1 MSDTASS
8 PLAEPVWSLP
18 SASGPA
24 TRSFRMVSA
33 VAAETWKG
41 LLIMWTF
48 KFNVVTEVLG
58 LFMVFLGISFF
69 MGYGQFDMEAMA
81 SSLLGFIF
89 WTYAIFAIGNM
100 SFALREEQQQGTI
113 EQMSMGV
120 IPFWVLLF
128 GRTLASLIWTTLV
141 VSIGGGAITLGFGLD
156 LGLNSKVIPIFL
168 LSILGLYGLGYLVAG
183 ATLLF
188 KNILSFT
195 NLIQNI
201 LLFLN
206 GAIVPI
212 TFYPEWMAN
221 VTRVLPTTLGIEN
234 LRMVTLEGLALHD
247 VWLNGRLQLLTWHSI
262 IWLAVGLALF
272 LWADREARRRGL
284 MGQF

>member
-1 MSDTASS
+1 MSDTVS
-8 PLAEPVWSLP
+8 PPLDPSAWSLP
-18 SASGPA
+18 ETSGPLA
-24 TRSFRMVSA
+24 AAWRPIST

-58 LFMVFLGISFF
+58 LFMIFLGISFF
-69 MGYGQFDMEAMA
+69 MGYGEFNTNTMA
-81 SSLLGFIF
+81 SSLMGFIF

-120 IPFWVLLF
+120 TPFGILLF

-141 VSIGGGAITLGFGLD
+141 VLIGGGAITLGFGLD
-156 LGLNSKVIPIFL
+156 LGLNSRVVPIFL

-206 GAIVPI
+206 GAIVPV
-212 TFYPEWMAN
+212 TFYPTWLAN
-221 VTRVLPTTLGIEN
+221 VTRVLPTTLGIETMR
-234 LRMVTLEGLALHD
+234 LVTLEHRTLGEVWRNGPLPLLLLHS
-247 VWLNGRLQLLTWHSI
+247 VL
-262 IWLAVGLALF
+262 WLAVGLGLF

>member
-1 MSDTASS
+1 MTDTASS
-8 PLAEPVWSLP
+8 PLPEPAWSLP
-18 SASGPA
+18 AMPA
-24 TRSFRMVSA
+24 PIAWACRMIGT

-69 MGYGQFDMEAMA
+69 MGYGQFDTDTMA
-81 SSLLGFIF
+81 SSLMGFIF

-100 SFALREEQQQGTI
+100 SYALREEQQQGTI

-120 IPFWVLLF
+120 TPFGALLF

-141 VSIGGGAITLGFGLD
+141 VAVGGGAITLGFGLD
-156 LGLNSKVIPIFL
+156 LGLNPNGIPVFL

-212 TFYPEWMAN
+212 TFYPVWMAN
-221 VTRVLPTTLGIEN
+221 ATRVLPTTLGIETM
-234 LRMVTLEGLALHD
+234 RTVTLEGLALRD
-247 VWLNGRLQLLTWHSI
+247 VWLDGRLQLLTLHSVAWFGI
-262 IWLAVGLALF
+262 GLALF
-272 LWADREARRRGL
+272 LWADRAARRRGL

>member
-8 PLAEPVWSLP
+8 PVTEPVWSLP

-33 VAAETWKG
+33 VTAEIWKG
-41 LLIMWTF
+41 LLILWTF
-48 KFNVVTEVLG
+48 KFNVVAEVLG
-58 LFMVFLGISFF
+58 LFLIFLGISFF
-69 MGYGQFDMEAMA
+69 MGYGQFDTGTMA
-81 SSLLGFIF
+81 SSLIGFIF
-89 WTYAIFAIGNM
+89 WTYASYAIGNM

-113 EQMSMGV
+113 EQMSMGM
-120 IPFWVLLF
+120 IPFWILLF
-128 GRTLASLIWTTLV
+128 GRALASLLWTTLV
-141 VSIGGGAITLGFGLD
+141 LLIGGSIITLGFGLK
-156 LGLNSKVIPIFL
+156 LGLNPNAIPVFL
-168 LSILGLYGLGYLVAG
+168 LSILGLYGLGYFIAG

-212 TFYPEWMAN
+212 TVYPTWLAN
-221 VTRVLPTTLGIEN
+221 ATRLLPTTLGIETM
-234 LRMVTLEGLALHD
+234 RMVTLEELPLSE
-247 VWLNGRLQLLTWHSI
+247 VWLNGRLQLLTMHSI
-262 IWLAVGLALF
+262 IWFSVGLALF

-284 MGQF
+284 IGQF